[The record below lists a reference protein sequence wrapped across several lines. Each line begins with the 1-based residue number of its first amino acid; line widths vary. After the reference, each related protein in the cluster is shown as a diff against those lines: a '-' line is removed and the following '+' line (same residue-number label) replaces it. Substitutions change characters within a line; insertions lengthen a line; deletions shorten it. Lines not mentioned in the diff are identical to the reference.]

1 MDFFQ
6 CLGSCFY
13 PPNIKIPDTAFEVSF
28 GSYHPGGC
36 MMSLADGSTRFITD
50 SIDLNVW
57 RGLASRAGGEVPG
70 EY

>member
-1 MDFFQ
+1 MT
-6 CLGSCFY
+6 
-13 PPNIKIPDTAFEVSF
+13 PNTAFEVSF

-50 SIDLNVW
+50 SIDLNTW
-57 RGLASRAGGEVPG
+57 RALASRAGGEVPG